1 MTLLIHG
8 DIITSSE
15 DKTLK
20 SYKDGWILAE
30 DGIIKEVAPVKPD
43 IKADEILDYSGK
55 LITPGLSDLHI
66 HAPQYQ
72 FAGLHMDLE
81 LLDWLNSY
89 TFPEEAKY
97 KNLEYADKAYSIF
110 VNDLKRSET
119 TRAAIFGT
127 IHKDAD
133 ILLARKLEEA
143 GLAGY
148 VGKVN
153 MDRNSPEYLSEE
165 TEESIKETELYI
177 KEMERFRNIKPI
189 ITPRFTP
196 SCSDELMRGLGELA
210 DKYDLAVQSHL
221 DENLSEIEW
230 IKELCPDCSNYS
242 ETYNT
247 KGLFRDNKTIMAHV
261 VWPDENELR
270 LLKEKSIYVA
280 HSPSSN
286 ANLSSGIA
294 PVKMFLEKGI
304 KTGLATDIAGGSTIS
319 LFRIMTEALTQS
331 KLRWRYVDNSYSAL
345 TFAEAFYLATYSAG
359 SFFGRTGAIEK
370 GYAADILIID
380 DSDSREKS
388 LTELGIEERLEWYS
402 YRTPGAGII
411 AKFVKGNKII

>member
-8 DIITSSE
+8 DIITSGK
-15 DKTLK
+15 DKALK
-20 SYKDGWILAE
+20 SIKDGWIYIKNGVIENVSAE
-30 DGIIKEVAPVKPD
+30 KPD
-43 IKADEILDYSGK
+43 VKADETLDYSGK

-81 LLDWLNSY
+81 LLDWLNTY

-97 KNLEYADKAYSIF
+97 RNLEYADKAYSIF
-110 VNDLKRSET
+110 VNDLKKSET

-127 IHKDAD
+127 IHRNAD
-133 ILLARKLEEA
+133 LLLSQKLEKA

-153 MDRNSPEYLSEE
+153 MDRNSPEYLSEA
-165 TEESIKETELYI
+165 TDESINETELYI
-177 KEMERFRNIKPI
+177 KEMKKLNNIKPI

-196 SCSDELMRGLGELA
+196 SCSDELMGRLGELA

-221 DENLSEIEW
+221 DENQSEIEW
-230 IKELCPDCSNYS
+230 IKELCPACASYS
-242 ETYNT
+242 ETYNS

-261 VWPDENELR
+261 VWPNEDEQR
-270 LLKEKSIYVA
+270 LLKAKSIYVA

-294 PVKMFLEKGI
+294 PVKLFLERGI

-319 LFRIMTEALTQS
+319 LFRVMTEAITQS
-331 KLRWRYVDNSYSAL
+331 KLRWRYVDDSYKAL
-345 TFAEAFYLATYSAG
+345 TFSEAFYLASFSSG

-370 GYAADILIID
+370 GFDADILIID
-380 DSDSREKS
+380 DRDSREKS
-388 LTELGIEERLEWYS
+388 LSELTIEERLEWYS
-402 YRTPGAGII
+402 YRTPGDAII
-411 AKFVKGNKII
+411 GKFVKGIKLI